1 MYIYIYFIYYNIV
14 SSESS
19 IIVQTTCQ
27 GRKANKSKAW
37 LWVITSHCSSS
48 PDWVFLGKWRT
59 RRSRSSL
66 RPSKWFQ
73 KVTQKHKIGK
83 GHSVVGHL
91 ALSWCSAFFIQLP
104 LLDVEICC
112 DRSPSL
118 HSQWLTGRSALMI
131 LMSPRPAQTELL
143 LFLQLEFPRQTR
155 VITHLLT
162 ARSREAQRKPW
173 WHRNVSELLKGP
185 KRKLGRKVPSIAS
198 WTEKLVDG
206 KI

>member
-1 MYIYIYFIYYNIV
+1 M
-14 SSESS
+14 SS
-19 IIVQTTCQ
+19 IIVQTTRQ
-27 GRKANKSKAW
+27 GRKANKSKTW

-73 KVTQKHKIGK
+73 KVTQKHKIGPLPQP
-83 GHSVVGHL
+83 GRTSGAVLVLG
-91 ALSWCSAFFIQLP
+91 ALHTAA
-104 LLDVEICC
+104 
-112 DRSPSL
+112 SPGRWNMLRIVAIGL

-162 ARSREAQRKPW
+162 ARSREAQFGN
-173 WHRNVSELLKGP
+173 HGDIEMCQNC
-185 KRKLGRKVPSIAS
+185 
-198 WTEKLVDG
+198 
-206 KI
+206 